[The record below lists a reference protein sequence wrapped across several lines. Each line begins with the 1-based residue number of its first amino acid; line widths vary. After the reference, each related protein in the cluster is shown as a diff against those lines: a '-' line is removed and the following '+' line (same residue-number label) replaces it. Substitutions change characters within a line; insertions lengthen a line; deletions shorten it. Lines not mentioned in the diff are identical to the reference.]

1 MMRSIFNPG
10 WAKISLNASS
20 PALTAET
27 SANRLPARTVIDT
40 SLQRIIAYIV
50 QRIIAPGLSQVPQLQ
65 QIWKTGEVPCLRIDT
80 MTAEEKR
87 AHVIADNE
95 IALNAGWR
103 EELLA
108 MKRKL
113 LSSTWLAW
121 IGSDISTRRS
131 GLPSA
136 RTSNSGTSLFGPTT
150 MAVSARSIDPVMS
163 SSLPSR
169 IGRPP

>member
-1 MMRSIFNPG
+1 M
-10 WAKISLNASS
+10 
-20 PALTAET
+20 
-27 SANRLPARTVIDT
+27 
-40 SLQRIIAYIV
+40 
-50 QRIIAPGLSQVPQLQ
+50 
-65 QIWKTGEVPCLRIDT
+65 
-80 MTAEEKR
+80 
-87 AHVIADNE
+87 ADNE
-95 IALNAGWR
+95 IAVNAGWR

-163 SSLPSR
+163 SSLPYN
-169 IGRPP
+169 IGDRSSFSEPDHTVEIGNCFRFTASGRNDDN